1 MGIGKKIRS
10 VIAVVVTSAALLVG
24 GISGAMAATV
34 TAPPPPKTTSQLQ
47 TPEQIQTAISE
58 AFDGDSNRL
67 ALLLESPQVS
77 ETQAALK
84 IRIEERGDF
93 SGGHFL
99 ASKKAPGGAIAP
111 MSTGRYDYYYCTGY
125 NGATIGWNGKEI
137 LACHGWLDT
146 YISGRHVAHYNPD
159 LIPRGGPVSIG
170 CAYAGFGVIVSLM
183 GPIGAIGWAAYGAG
197 VLFAA
202 GGVVISCG

>member
-1 MGIGKKIRS
+1 M
-10 VIAVVVTSAALLVG
+10 LL
-24 GISGAMAATV
+24 
-34 TAPPPPKTTSQLQ
+34 
-47 TPEQIQTAISE
+47 
-58 AFDGDSNRL
+58 DG
-67 ALLLESPQVS
+67 PQVA

-84 IRIEERGDF
+84 IRVDTRDDFRGRNF
-93 SGGHFL
+93 SVN
-99 ASKKAPGGAIAP
+99 KKTSDGAVAPL
-111 MSTGRYDYYYCTGY
+111 STGQYDYYCTGY
-125 NGATIGWNGKEI
+125 NGVTVGWNGKEI

-170 CAYAGFGVIVSLM
+170 CAYAGFGVIMSLM

>member
-1 MGIGKKIRS
+1 MSIGKKIRS
-10 VIAVVVTSAALLVG
+10 VVAVVATSAALVLG
-24 GISGAMAATV
+24 GMNGATAATV
-34 TAPPPPKTTSQLQ
+34 SSPPPPTIPSHLQ
-47 TPEQIQTAISE
+47 TPEQIQTAISQ
-58 AFDGDSNRL
+58 AFDGDSNGL
-67 ALLLESPQVS
+67 ALLLEGPQVL

-84 IRIEERGDF
+84 ARLDARGDF
-93 SGGHFL
+93 SGGYFP
-99 ASKKAPGGAIAP
+99 ANKKAPGGAVAP
-111 MSTGRYDYYYCTGY
+111 MSTGRYDYYCTGY
-125 NGATIGWNGKEI
+125 NGVTIGWNGKEV

-159 LIPRGGPVSIG
+159 LIPRGRPVSIG

-183 GPIGAIGWAAYGAG
+183 GPIGAIGWAAYGSG

>member
-1 MGIGKKIRS
+1 MSIGKKLRS
-10 VIAVVVTSAALLVG
+10 VSAVLVTSAALLVG
-24 GISGAMAATV
+24 GVNGATAATIPALPPTP
-34 TAPPPPKTTSQLQ
+34 TAW
-47 TPEQIQTAISE
+47 QIQTPDQIQNAITQ
-58 AFDGDSNRL
+58 AFNGDSSRL
-67 ALLLESPQVS
+67 AVLLEGSQVA

-84 IRIEERGDF
+84 IRLDTRDASRRGNI
-93 SGGHFL
+93 S
-99 ASKKAPGGAIAP
+99 ASKKTSGNSVTPL
-111 MSTGRYDYYYCTGY
+111 STGQYDYYCTGY
-125 NGATIGWNGKEI
+125 NGVTLGWNGKEI

-183 GPIGAIGWAAYGAG
+183 GPVGAIGWAAYGAG

>member
-1 MGIGKKIRS
+1 MGIGKKVRS
-10 VIAVVVTSAALLVG
+10 VISVVVTSAALLLG
-24 GISGAMAATV
+24 GINGATAVTV
-34 TAPPPPKTTSQLQ
+34 PAPPPAATTSQLQ

-67 ALLLESPQVS
+67 ALLLESPQFS

-84 IRIEERGDF
+84 IRLEGRYDF
-93 SGGHFL
+93 SGGAVL
-99 ASKKAPGGAIAP
+99 VNKKAPGGAVAP
-111 MSTGRYDYYYCTGY
+111 MSTGRYDYYCTGY
-125 NGATIGWNGKEI
+125 NGVTIGWNGKEI

-183 GPIGAIGWAAYGAG
+183 GPTGAIGWAAYGAG
-197 VLFAA
+197 VLFSA
-202 GGVVISCG
+202 GGVIISCG

>member
-1 MGIGKKIRS
+1 MSIGKRIQS
-10 VIAVVVTSAALLVG
+10 VIAVAVTSAALLLG
-24 GISGAMAATV
+24 GMNAVTAATV
-34 TAPPPPKTTSQLQ
+34 PVPPQPRTTSQLQ

-58 AFDGDSNRL
+58 AFDGDGNRL

-77 ETQAALK
+77 ETQAALR
-84 IRIEERGDF
+84 IRLEGRGDF

-99 ASKKAPGGAIAP
+99 ANKKAPGGAIAP
-111 MSTGRYDYYYCTGY
+111 MST
-125 NGATIGWNGKEI
+125 
-137 LACHGWLDT
+137 
-146 YISGRHVAHYNPD
+146 
-159 LIPRGGPVSIG
+159 GPVSIG

>member
-1 MGIGKKIRS
+1 MSIGKKIRS
-10 VIAVVVTSAALLVG
+10 VIAVVVTSAALLLG
-24 GISGAMAATV
+24 GMNGATAATV
-34 TAPPPPKTTSQLQ
+34 PAPPQPITTSQLQ
-47 TPEQIQTAISE
+47 TPEQIQTAISQ
-58 AFDGDSNRL
+58 AFDGDSNGL

-84 IRIEERGDF
+84 IRLEARDGF
-93 SGGHFL
+93 PRGHFL
-99 ASKKAPGGAIAP
+99 ANKKAPGGAVAP
-111 MSTGRYDYYYCTGY
+111 MSTGRYDYYCTGY
-125 NGATIGWNGKEI
+125 NGVTIGWNGKQI